1 MSKIKFMAG
10 ILICLSIIGC
20 QKEEKNDDDNI
31 NSIITKPIK
40 KPNTGGGGGGIII
53 NPWPDTV
60 YYGEFEL

>member
-1 MSKIKFMAG
+1 MRKIKFMAG

-53 NPWPDTV
+53 NPWTDQIDTV
-60 YYGEFEL
+60 DFEL

>member
-1 MSKIKFMAG
+1 MRKIKFMAG

-40 KPNTGGGGGGIII
+40 KPNTGGGGCGITI
-53 NPWPDTV
+53 NPWPAEPDTV
-60 YYGEFEL
+60 DFEL